1 MFLTYFEPPFDSL
14 TNQVNNLREEL
25 QNKDREFET
34 IEKKYLREICNLKEK
49 LDQSDTRENVLVQ
62 EVSSQK
68 SKITELKS
76 NVSSLEQILCI
87 KEDVNRQL
95 DQVSTRVSVCVLV
108 FWDFIKQNI
117 VNFGCFYY
125 KDPYQYKS
133 FNVIAR
139 CRYQRQRSLG

>member
-1 MFLTYFEPPFDSL
+1 
-14 TNQVNNLREEL
+14 
-25 QNKDREFET
+25 
-34 IEKKYLREICNLKEK
+34 

-95 DQVSTRVSVCVLV
+95 DQVSTRLAAAIRDREALGNHVDSL
-108 FWDFIKQNI
+108 IQSQNI
-117 VNFGCFYY
+117 
-125 KDPYQYKS
+125 
-133 FNVIAR
+133 A
-139 CRYQRQRSLG
+139 